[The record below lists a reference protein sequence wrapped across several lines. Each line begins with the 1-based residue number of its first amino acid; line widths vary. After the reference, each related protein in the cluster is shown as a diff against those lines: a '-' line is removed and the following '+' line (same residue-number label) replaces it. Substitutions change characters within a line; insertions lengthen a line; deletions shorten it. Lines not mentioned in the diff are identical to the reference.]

1 MTKLLDKP
9 FKAFT
14 IYSLII
20 LICSIPIYYWAVDY
34 IWSSELDEHN
44 QIIKSEI
51 QHQLDQ
57 WENDDSDLDLLIEN
71 WNIIRPEAKLTAI
84 NYDQIK
90 SDSTYEVELN
100 SAFIDDSDM
109 ERFRILLTYLE
120 INDTYYQLLI
130 QTNID
135 SGDETILS
143 IALVTLLFFILLIA
157 GFIILNKR
165 ISIQL
170 WKPFQATLRQLKA
183 FDLSRE
189 KHIEFQPTDIEEF
202 DELNQTL
209 KKLMEKNITVYKQQ
223 KTFIENASH
232 ELQTPIALIKS
243 KLDIY
248 YQNPKLSKGQSEMLD
263 ALQLPISRLARI
275 NKNLLLLA
283 KLDHSDFKDIS
294 KVDFNMLID
303 ESLNLF
309 SDYIEERELD
319 VQKSGTDIL
328 DQSCNS
334 FLVETLLQ
342 NLLSNAI
349 KYAPIGGSIHIEL
362 APKKFTILNDG
373 TESLKQSMIF
383 ERFASVSASQASSG
397 LGLAIVKEI
406 CIRYNWQPK
415 YEFING
421 LQTFSI
427 EF

>member
-1 MTKLLDKP
+1 MTKLLDRP

-20 LICSIPIYYWAVDY
+20 LFCSIPMYYWAVDY

-57 WENDDSDLDLLIEN
+57 WKNDDKDLDLLIEN
-71 WNIIRPEAKLTAI
+71 WNIIRPEAKLTEI
-84 NYDQIK
+84 TYDQVK

-109 ERFRILLTYLE
+109 ERFRILLTYLD
-120 INDTYYQLLI
+120 INDRHYQLLI

-143 IALVTLLFFILLIA
+143 IALVTLVFFLLLIA

-170 WKPFQATLRQLKA
+170 WKPFQTTLEQLKA

-189 KHIEFQPTDIEEF
+189 KHIKFQPTDIEEF
-202 DELNQTL
+202 EELNQTL
-209 KKLMEKNITVYKQQ
+209 KKLMEKNIAVYNQQ

-248 YQNPKLSKGQSEMLD
+248 YQSSNLSKAQSDMLD
-263 ALQLPISRLARI
+263 TLQLPISRLARI

-294 KVDFNMLID
+294 KVDFNELID

-309 SDYIEERELD
+309 SDYIEERELE

-328 DQSCNS
+328 DQS
-334 FLVETLLQ
+334 
-342 NLLSNAI
+342 
-349 KYAPIGGSIHIEL
+349 
-362 APKKFTILNDG
+362 
-373 TESLKQSMIF
+373 
-383 ERFASVSASQASSG
+383 
-397 LGLAIVKEI
+397 
-406 CIRYNWQPK
+406 
-415 YEFING
+415 
-421 LQTFSI
+421 
-427 EF
+427 